1 MAAIANPQWGKAMT
15 DHEKILAI
23 IRQKDQVPI
32 KIDPQKTALLVI
44 DMQRYFVS
52 PYYPLMQTF
61 EKLEPGVTGPYCE
74 RVNATVIPNIKR
86 LQNCFRAQHL
96 PIIYTAIGTCTKDGR
111 DLNQMWKDLD
121 QLSLNVLGKRMFPR
135 VGDPSWEIDGS
146 IEPYADELVVNKT
159 SSGTFNSTMLDQTLR
174 NMGIESL
181 VVSGVT
187 TDVCVETTARDAA
200 DRGFQ
205 VIIVEDACTA
215 FSETL
220 HRSALQ
226 AFSLAFGRV
235 RKTEDVEQLLNKA
248 ATL

>member
-1 MAAIANPQWGKAMT
+1 MT
-15 DHEKILAI
+15 DHEKILSI

-32 KIDPQKTALLVI
+32 TLDPRKTALLVI

-52 PYYPLMQTF
+52 PHYTLMQTF
-61 EKLEPGVTGPYCE
+61 EKLAPGVTGPYCE
-74 RVNATVIPNIKR
+74 RVNAIVIPSIKR
-86 LQNCFRAQHL
+86 LQACFRTRRL
-96 PIIYTAIGTCTKDGR
+96 PIIYTAIGTCTDDGR

-135 VGDPSWEIDGS
+135 VGDPSWQIDDS
-146 IEPYADELVVNKT
+146 IEPHADELVVNKT
-159 SSGTFNSTMLDQTLR
+159 SSGTLNSTMLDQTLR
-174 NMGIESL
+174 NMGVESL

-235 RKTEDVEQLLNKA
+235 RKTAEVEQLLSKA

>member
-1 MAAIANPQWGKAMT
+1 MT

-32 KIDPQKTALLVI
+32 TIDPKKTALLVI

-61 EKLEPGVTGPYCE
+61 EKLEPGVTSPYCE

-86 LQNCFRAQHL
+86 LQNCFRAQQL

-121 QLSLNVLGKRMFPR
+121 QLSLNVIGRRMFPR
-135 VGDPSWEIDGS
+135 VGDPSWEIDDS
-146 IEPYADELVVNKT
+146 IEPHADELVINKT
-159 SSGTFNSTMLDQTLR
+159 SSGTLNSTMLDQTLR
-174 NMGIESL
+174 NMEIEAL

>member
-1 MAAIANPQWGKAMT
+1 MT

-23 IRQKDQVPI
+23 IQKKDQAPLT
-32 KIDPQKTALLVI
+32 IDPQKTALLVI

-74 RVNATVIPNIKR
+74 RVSATVIPNIKR
-86 LQNCFRAQHL
+86 LQNCFRTRHL
-96 PIIYTAIGTCTKDGR
+96 PIIYTAIGTCTSDGR

-135 VGDPSWEIDGS
+135 VGDPSWEIDDS
-146 IEPYADELVVNKT
+146 IKPFANELVVNKT
-159 SSGTFNSTMLDQTLR
+159 SSGTLNSTMLDQTLR
-174 NMGIESL
+174 NMGVESL

-235 RKTEDVEQLLNKA
+235 RKTEDVEQLLTKVA
-248 ATL
+248 A

>member
-1 MAAIANPQWGKAMT
+1 MT

-32 KIDPQKTALLVI
+32 TLDPHKTALLII

-52 PYYPLMQTF
+52 PHYPLMQTF

-74 RVNATVIPNIKR
+74 RVNATVIPNINR
-86 LQNCFRAQHL
+86 LQTCFRAQHL
-96 PIIYTAIGTCTKDGR
+96 PIIYTAIGTCTPDGR

-121 QLSLNVLGKRMFPR
+121 QLSLNVIGQRMFPR
-135 VGDPSWEIDGS
+135 VSEPSWQIDDS
-146 IEPYADELVVNKT
+146 LAPLPDELVINKT
-159 SSGTFNSTMLDQTLR
+159 SSGTLNSTMLDQTLR
-174 NMGIESL
+174 NMGVESL

-220 HRSALQ
+220 HHSALQ

-235 RKTEDVEQLLNKA
+235 RKTEEVEQLLVKA

>member
-1 MAAIANPQWGKAMT
+1 MD

-32 KIDPQKTALLVI
+32 TIDPRKTALLVI

-52 PYYPLMQTF
+52 PHYPLMQTF

-74 RVNATVIPNIKR
+74 RVNATVIPSIKR

-96 PIIYTAIGTCTKDGR
+96 PIIYTAIGTCTNDGR

-121 QLSLNVLGKRMFPR
+121 QLSLNVIGKRMFPR
-135 VGDPSWEIDGS
+135 VGDPSWQIDDS
-146 IEPYADELVVNKT
+146 LEPFADELVINKT
-159 SSGTFNSTMLDQTLR
+159 SSGTLNSTMLDQTLR

-235 RKTEDVEQLLNKA
+235 RKTEEVEQLLTKA